1 MTVTFLLYLILF
13 GLVFQKENAPVYLA
27 VLLICG
33 ILVALCIFTD
43 ALILYIVTCV
53 LMPVLCMLPKLMQKV
68 QSQVMAT
75 ETERGVPQLTNDRPV
90 YNAPLFSAP
99 NAPLAG
105 LRVSEGQRATNLG
118 GRHHHPTADLP
129 PPVTDTEG
137 RITQLTNDRPVYN
150 PTFFSAP
157 STPFEELSAS
167 GLESQHATTLGEHQ
181 HLPTADLPPPYFAL
195 ENEATD
201 PSQGPPASLYVI
213 RPPIVEPPSY
223 QEAVQM

>member
-1 MTVTFLLYLILF
+1 MLTCESYGRYTRICSTGLF
-13 GLVFQKENAPVYLA
+13 APGVCNK
-27 VLLICG
+27 I
-33 ILVALCIFTD
+33 
-43 ALILYIVTCV
+43 
-53 LMPVLCMLPKLMQKV
+53 PKLKHRV
-68 QSQVMAT
+68 RRDGTGT
-75 ETERGVPQLTNDRPV
+75 E
-90 YNAPLFSAP
+90 
-99 NAPLAG
+99 
-105 LRVSEGQRATNLG
+105 
-118 GRHHHPTADLP
+118 
-129 PPVTDTEG
+129 TDTEG